1 MAVVN
6 GYCAI
11 DDVRSQ
17 LSDDAARLDLALL
30 ERAVNATSRAIDR
43 YCHRRFWLDLAP
55 TTRTFRADEPDV
67 VWIDDIVGSADL
79 VVSTDEAGDGTFA
92 TTWTRGTDF
101 DMEPRNGD
109 VVADGDV
116 VTSYAF
122 WRIVAVG
129 TLRLPVF
136 DRRAGVQVVDRFG
149 WSSIPDEVT
158 QAAILKATSLFRRK
172 DAPFGVAGFGDMGVV
187 RITRQDVDVVDLL
200 DEYVKRRPRRVTYRP
215 QRYSLFHARLT

>member
-6 GYCAI
+6 GYCATG
-11 DDVRSQ
+11 DVRSQ

-43 YCHRRFWLDLAP
+43 YCHRRFWLDAAP

-67 VWIDDIVGSADL
+67 VWIDDITKSPGL
-79 VVSTDEAGDGTFA
+79 VVKTDDAGDGTFS
-92 TTWTRGTDF
+92 TTWAIDVDF
-101 DMEPRNGD
+101 GLEPADVD
-109 VVADGDV
+109 VVADGDT
-116 VTSYAF
+116 VTPYAF
-122 WRIVAVG
+122 WRITAVG
-129 TLRLPVF
+129 ARRFPVF
-136 DRRAGVQVVDRFG
+136 DRRRGVQVTDRFG
-149 WSSIPDEVT
+149 WSSIPDEVP